1 MLSILSY
8 LRSGNYIEAI
18 IAILSR
24 CFVVFCCL
32 PIHELAHGLMADKLG
47 DHTARNQGRLTFNP
61 FAHLNLLGTI
71 MIFLFGIGY
80 ANPVPINPN
89 NFKNPKR
96 NGAYRTCRSC
106 LQPFNGFCISVF
118 YYGILDIAGL
128 NSTVTYAVAYFFY
141 FAASVNVT
149 LAVFN
154 LIPIPPL
161 DGSRI
166 LLAVLP
172 DDKYFGYMKYERYI
186 MIAIMIALFTGV
198 LDTPISLLSNALM
211 SVVGIIPK
219 LLFGLLVR

>member
-89 NFKNPKR
+89 NFKNPKKGMALTALAGPAS
-96 NGAYRTCRSC
+96 NLLMAFVS
-106 LQPFNGFCISVF
+106 LFF

-128 NSTVTYAVAYFFY
+128 NST
-141 FAASVNVT
+141 ASVNVT

-198 LDTPISLLSNALM
+198 LDAPISLLSNALM

>member
-1 MLSILSY
+1 M
-8 LRSGNYIEAI
+8 A
-18 IAILSR
+18 
-24 CFVVFCCL
+24 FVS
-32 PIHELAHGLMADKLG
+32 
-47 DHTARNQGRLTFNP
+47 
-61 FAHLNLLGTI
+61 
-71 MIFLFGIGY
+71 LF
-80 ANPVPINPN
+80 
-89 NFKNPKR
+89 
-96 NGAYRTCRSC
+96 
-106 LQPFNGFCISVF
+106 F

-198 LDTPISLLSNALM
+198 LDAPISLLSNALM